1 MKDYIHNGLDKDVID
16 PDQGVNVARKR
27 LELGLANE
35 VSSELNENFPSS
47 GFKPGISELPR
58 ISHSNIWKYLIEE
71 VELRKQLGTEKPIV
85 KGYNFFKSGHVLQLF
100 STKDSNKYYVKSKVL
115 PSMIKTKI
123 YTANIIIRANGDIL
137 SAVCGCPASV
147 DGRCNHLAAT
157 LFAIEDQFLRESQA
171 LAQRPAQAPDLPC
184 TSKPCSWN
192 VLSRKR
198 KVEPQPIQSVKFQK
212 HEYRFD
218 QQGSYGMLVTCGIW
232 CIADVSSV
240 SPSSE
245 QTGELWANQC
255 LNS

>member
-1 MKDYIHNGLDKDVID
+1 M
-16 PDQGVNVARKR
+16 
-27 LELGLANE
+27 ANE

-47 GFKPGISELPR
+47 GFKLGISELPR
-58 ISHSNIWKYLIEE
+58 ISYSNIWKYLIEE

-137 SAVCGCPASV
+137 SAVCGCPAGV

-157 LFAIEDQFLRESQA
+157 LFAIEDQFSRESQA

-184 TSKPCSWN
+184 TSKPC
-192 VLSRKR
+192 
-198 KVEPQPIQSVKFQK
+198 
-212 HEYRFD
+212 
-218 QQGSYGMLVTCGIW
+218 
-232 CIADVSSV
+232 
-240 SPSSE
+240 
-245 QTGELWANQC
+245 
-255 LNS
+255 